1 MVDNKFA
8 YRELLGQD
16 ESEAFGAV
24 TINVASPEVIR
35 SWSHGEIKNPE
46 TINYR
51 SFKPEKGGLF
61 CERIFGPTKDWECN
75 CGKYKR
81 VKHKGV
87 VCDRCGVEVTQSR
100 VRRERMGH
108 IDLAVS
114 VTHIWLFKC
123 MPSRI
128 GLMLDL
134 TARALERVV
143 YYEDW
148 VVLDAGDTPLTVGQP
163 LNEIEYMEAIESYG
177 DSFKADMGAPAI
189 KTLLHQTD
197 LKALQEDLEMKMAAT
212 KSKAI
217 RKKLAKRTR
226 LVEGFLK
233 SGSQPDW
240 MVLDV
245 LPVIPPD
252 LRPLVPLE
260 GGRFATSDL
269 NDLYRRVINRNNR
282 LKNLLQLRTPD
293 VIIRNEKRML
303 QEAVDALLDNGRH
316 GRLVTGAGNRA
327 LKSLSDMLKGKQGRF
342 RQNLLGK
349 RVDYSGR
356 SVIVVGP
363 ELKLDQCGIP
373 KKMAL
378 VLFEPFII
386 RHLKERDYVH
396 TVRSAKKM
404 IEREEPIVWD
414 ILEEVIQGHPV
425 LLNRAPTL
433 HRLSIQA
440 FNPVLIEGSAIRIH
454 PLVCTAYNADFDGD
468 QMAVHVPLSSE
479 AQLECKL
486 MMLASNNIFSPANG
500 KPVMAPTQDI
510 TLGSYYLTMNPAE
523 TDKPRCCKDYFE
535 VLSIMDIGEVKIHD
549 AVKLPNPDMGKD
561 TPWGNKEDKYI
572 ITTPGRCIFNEIW
585 DDRLGFYNDVAD
597 KKHLETLVSD
607 SYTHVRGEATVKHLD
622 ALKELGYKYAT
633 VAAFSISITD
643 MVIPESKQTHIDAA
657 RKEIETIQVQ
667 FDKGILTAGERHNKI
682 IDIWTQTSNKVANDL
697 FKVLDKSRQA
707 NINPVY
713 AMLDSGARG
722 SRDQIRQLAGMRG
735 LMAKPS
741 GDIIERPI
749 LSNFR
754 EGLSVLEY
762 FISSHGARK
771 GLADTALKTADSGYM
786 TRKLVDVAQ
795 DLICREEDC
804 GTVKGIWIANIVE
817 GDEEIV
823 TIKERV
829 VGRFSASDIRDPLQD
844 NGDLLVG
851 ANEEITKKIADMFLD
866 RGINKVFVRS
876 VLTCDTDHGIC
887 VKCYGRNLANDELAE
902 HGDAL
907 GIIAAQSI
915 GEPGTQLT
923 MRTFHIGGTASSSYK
938 KPTIQARNAGI
949 ITLEDAR
956 TVLNEKKEI
965 VVVNKNGSIIVSD
978 KAGTELDKYDL
989 PAGSIITKKDGD
1001 KVKLNEKIASWDP
1014 YNVPIIAEADGVVG
1028 FKDLIE
1034 GITLNREKKTGGVVE
1049 MTVMEHREDLHPQ
1062 LVILDKN
1069 KEMLAH
1075 YSIPASAHL
1084 MIEEKAKVKA
1094 GMVLARLPRQTAKNK
1109 DITGGLPRVAELF
1122 EARIPKDSA
1131 EIARIDGVIE
1141 LGKMSRGKRQLII
1154 RDPENDQI
1162 EEHLVPANKHLS
1174 VSKGDSVKKGQKL
1187 TEGSVVPQELLDI
1200 CGPQVLQEYL
1210 VNEVQMVYRAQGVE
1224 INDKHIEVIVRQM
1237 LQKVRITD
1245 AGDTKYLPGEQVDK
1259 QGFLQEN
1266 QKIVEKGGKPAE
1278 AEPVLLGITKASLE
1292 TESFISSAS
1301 FQDTTRILTDAATLG
1316 KVDYLHGFKENV
1328 ITGHLI
1334 PAGTG
1339 AEDMQALKVKKLGVE
1354 IEPEEPEVTL
1364 EDENALTADE
1374 SANID
1379 AMKDMLDIAIED
1391 EDEEKSEVKEVEK
1404 AEEVEEVKEVEKV
1417 EEVEEV
1423 KEEKEV
1429 QEKVEKEVEK
1439 EKVKE

>member
-8 YRELLGQD
+8 YRELLGQE
-16 ESEAFGAV
+16 ESSSFGAV
-24 TINVASPEVIR
+24 TINVAAPDVVR

-108 IDLAVS
+108 IELAVP
-114 VTHIWLFKC
+114 VTHIWFFKC

-134 TARALERVV
+134 TARVLEQIV

-148 VVLDAGDTPLTVGQP
+148 AVIDPGDTPLQVGQP
-163 LNEIEYMEAIESYG
+163 LNEIEYMEAYESYG
-177 DSFKADMGAPAI
+177 DSFVAEMGAPAI
-189 KTLLHQTD
+189 KSLLGQLD
-197 LKALQEDLEMKMAAT
+197 LPALKEELQGKMAAT

-217 RKKLAKRTR
+217 RKKLAKRMR
-226 LVEGFLK
+226 LVEGFFNNN
-233 SGSQPDW
+233 SNPEW

-316 GRLVTGAGNRA
+316 GRVVTGAGNRP

-378 VLFEPFII
+378 ILFEPFII
-386 RHLKERDYVH
+386 RHLKERNYVH

-404 IEREEPIVWD
+404 IERGEPIVWD
-414 ILEEVIQGHPV
+414 ILEEVTKGHPV

-440 FNPVLIEGSAIRIH
+440 FNPILIEGSAIRVH

-468 QMAVHVPLSSE
+468 QMAVHVPLSAS
-479 AQLECKL
+479 AQLETKL
-486 MMLASNNIFSPANG
+486 MMLAPNNIFSPANG
-500 KPVMAPTQDI
+500 KPIMAPTQDI
-510 TLGSYYLTMNPAE
+510 TLGSYYLLMDPIKP
-523 TDKPRCCKDYFE
+523 DKPRMCKDYFE
-535 VLSIMDIGEVKIHD
+535 VLSLLDIKSIAIHD
-549 AVKLPNPDMGKD
+549 AVKIPNPDIGID
-561 TPWGNKEDKYI
+561 TPWGDQEAKYI

-585 DDRLGFYNDVAD
+585 DSSLGFFNKLAD
-597 KKHLETLVSD
+597 KKQLGKLISD
-607 SYTHVRGEATVKHLD
+607 SYTVAGREKTVEHLD
-622 ALKELGYKYAT
+622 ALKVLGYKYAT
-633 VAAFSISITD
+633 LAGFSISISD
-643 MVIPESKQTHIDAA
+643 MVIPESKPAHVEKA
-657 RKEIETIQVQ
+657 RKEIESVQ
-667 FDKGILTAGERHNKI
+667 QQFEKGVVTDGERHNKT
-682 IDIWTQTSNKVANDL
+682 IDIWTQTSNQVANDL
-697 FKVLDKSRQA
+697 FKILNKSGTDS
-707 NINPVY
+707 INPIY

-762 FISSHGARK
+762 FISTHGARK

-786 TRKLVDVAQ
+786 TRKLVDVSQ
-795 DLICREEDC
+795 DLICKEHDC
-804 GTVKGIWIANIVE
+804 GTVKGIWVSNIVE

-823 TIKERV
+823 SIRDRV
-829 VGRFSASDIRDPLQD
+829 VGRYSASDIRDPL
-844 NGDLLVG
+844 GKKGTLIVA
-851 ANEEITKKIADMFLD
+851 ANEEIDEDIADKLLD
-866 RGINKVFVRS
+866 RGVNTILLRS
-876 VLTCDTDHGIC
+876 VLTCETDHGIC
-887 VKCYGRNLANDELAE
+887 IKCYGRNLACDKLAE
-902 HGDAL
+902 VGDAL

-923 MRTFHIGGTASSSYK
+923 MRTFHIGGTASSTFK
-938 KPTIQARNAGI
+938 KPMIRARNAGTV
-949 ITLEDAR
+949 TLEDAR
-956 TVLNEKKEI
+956 IVQNEKGETVI
-965 VVVNKNGSIIVSD
+965 VNKNGSAVVSD
-978 KAGTELDKYDL
+978 SKGNEIDRYELPVGTIF
-989 PAGSIITKKDGD
+989 AKKDGS
-1001 KVKLNEKIASWDP
+1001 KVKANEKIASWDP
-1014 YNVPIIAEADGVVG
+1014 YNVPIIAESAGKVL

-1034 GITLNREKKTGGVVE
+1034 GITLNREQKKGGILE

-1062 LVILDKN
+1062 VVIQNTK
-1069 KEMLAH
+1069 KEMIAH
-1075 YSIPASAHL
+1075 YSLPANAFL
-1084 MIEEKAKVKA
+1084 MTEEKVKVKA
-1094 GMVLARLPRQTAKNK
+1094 GQILARMPRQTAKNK

-1122 EARIPKDSA
+1122 EARNPKDAA
-1131 EIARIDGVIE
+1131 EIARIDGKIE
-1141 LGKMSRGKRQLII
+1141 LGKLTRGKRQLII
-1154 RDPENDQI
+1154 RDPENDQT
-1162 EEHLVPANKHLS
+1162 EEHLIPVNKHLTAGS
-1174 VSKGDSVKKGQKL
+1174 GDTVRKGQKL
-1187 TEGSVVPQELLDI
+1187 TEGSIVPQELLDV
-1200 CGPQVLQEYL
+1200 CGPQALQEYL

-1237 LQKVRITD
+1237 LQKVRVSE
-1245 AGDTKYLPGEQVDK
+1245 AGDTKFLSGEQVDK
-1259 QGFLQEN
+1259 QNFLKEN
-1266 QKIVEKGGKPAE
+1266 QEVAMKGGQPAE

-1316 KVDYLHGFKENV
+1316 KVDRLKGFKENV

-1339 AEDMQALKVKKLGVE
+1339 TDAMQAIKMKKLGTE
-1354 IEPEEPEVTL
+1354 IEPEPEIRFEE
-1364 EDENALTADE
+1364 EDTMTEDQSMKLNAAKALLAVD
-1374 SANID
+1374 
-1379 AMKDMLDIAIED
+1379 LD
-1391 EDEEKSEVKEVEK
+1391 
-1404 AEEVEEVKEVEKV
+1404 EVEEEKADAVEKV
-1417 EEVEEV
+1417 EEKKADAVEEV
-1423 KEEKEV
+1423 KEEKV
-1429 QEKVEKEVEK
+1429 DAVEESE
-1439 EKVKE
+1439 E

>member
-1 MVDNKFA
+1 VVDNRFA
-8 YRELLGQD
+8 YRELLGQE
-16 ESEAFGAV
+16 ESNSFGAV
-24 TINVASPEVIR
+24 TINVPSPDVIR
-35 SWSHGEIKNPE
+35 SWSSGEIKNPE

-81 VKHKGV
+81 IKHKGV

-108 IDLAVS
+108 IELAVP
-114 VTHIWLFKC
+114 VTHIWFFKC

-134 TARALERVV
+134 TARAMERIV

-148 VVLDAGDTPLTVGQP
+148 VVIDPGDTPLEVGQP
-163 LNEIEYMEAIESYG
+163 LNEIEYMEAFESYG
-177 DSFKADMGAPAI
+177 DAFVAEMGAPAI
-189 KTLLHQTD
+189 QKLLGQIDLATL
-197 LKALQEDLEMKMAAT
+197 KEELEHKMAST

-226 LVEGFLK
+226 LVEGFTN
-233 SGSQPDW
+233 SGSRPEW
-240 MVLDV
+240 MVLEV

-269 NDLYRRVINRNNR
+269 NDLYRRIISRNNR
-282 LKNLLQLRTPD
+282 LKNLLQFHTPD

-316 GRLVTGAGNRA
+316 GRVVTGAGNRP

-386 RHLKERDYVH
+386 RHLKERNYVH

-404 IEREEPIVWD
+404 IERGEPVVWD
-414 ILEEVIQGHPV
+414 ILEEVIKGHPV

-468 QMAVHVPLSSE
+468 QMAVHVPLSNE

-486 MMLASNNIFSPANG
+486 LMLAPYNIFSLANG
-500 KPVMAPTQDI
+500 KPIMAPTQDI
-510 TLGSYYLTMNPAE
+510 TLGSYYLTLNLVHS
-523 TDKPRCCKDYFE
+523 DKPKMCKDYFE
-535 VLSIMDIGEVKIHD
+535 VLAKMEINEVKIHD
-549 AVKLPNPDMGKD
+549 PVKIPNPDYGKD
-561 TPWGNKEDKYI
+561 TPWGEKDPKFI
-572 ITTPGRCIFNEIW
+572 VTTPGRCIFNEIW
-585 DDRLGFYNDVAD
+585 ADKLGFFNKVAD
-597 KKHLETLVSD
+597 KKLLGKLVRD
-607 SYTHVRGEATVKHLD
+607 SYTYAGREATVKHLD
-622 ALKELGYKYAT
+622 ALKELGYKYTT
-633 VAAFSISITD
+633 VAGFSISIPD
-643 MVIPESKQTHIDAA
+643 MVIPETKQMHIDKA
-657 RKEIETIQVQ
+657 REEIKIVQAQ
-667 FDKGILTAGERHNKI
+667 FDKGVITEGERHNKI

-697 FKVLDKSRQA
+697 FKILDQQHSGK
-707 NINPVY
+707 INPVY

-722 SRDQIRQLAGMRG
+722 SKDQIRQLAGMRG

-749 LSNFR
+749 LASFR

-786 TRKLVDVAQ
+786 TRKLVDVSQ
-795 DLICREEDC
+795 DLICHEEDC
-804 GTVKGIWIANIVE
+804 GTVKGISIKNIVE

-823 TIKERV
+823 QLKERI
-829 VGRFSASDIRDPLQD
+829 VGRYAAADIRNPLADD
-844 NGDLLVG
+844 NSLVVA
-851 ANEEITKKIADMFLD
+851 ANEEITEEIAEVIADL
-866 RGINKVFVRS
+866 GIDSILVRS
-876 VLTCDTDHGIC
+876 VLTCETEYGVCI
-887 VKCYGRNLANDELAE
+887 KCYGRNLACDKIAE
-902 HGDAL
+902 IGDAL

-938 KPTIQARNAGI
+938 KPAISVKNDG
-949 ITLEDAR
+949 
-956 TVLNEKKEI
+956 VLKLIDVKVVGNDQKEQ
-965 VVVNKNGSIIVSD
+965 VVVNKNGEVVIEDPS
-978 KAGTELDKYDL
+978 GLELERYDL
-989 PAGSIITKKDGD
+989 PVGSILNKLEGAT
-1001 KVKLNEKIASWDP
+1001 VKASEEIASWDP
-1014 YNVPIIAEADGVVG
+1014 YNIPIIAECSGKVV
-1028 FKDLIE
+1028 FKDLID
-1034 GITLNREKKTGGVVE
+1034 GITLNKEEKLNGVVE
-1049 MTVMEHREDLHPQ
+1049 LTVMEHREDLHPQ
-1062 LVILDKN
+1062 IAILDSKG
-1069 KEMLAH
+1069 EIVAH
-1075 YSIPASAHL
+1075 YSIPAHAHL
-1084 MIEEKAKVKA
+1084 MIQEKKKVKA
-1094 GMVLARLPRQTAKNK
+1094 GFVIARIPRKTAKNK

-1122 EARIPKDSA
+1122 EARLPKEAS
-1131 EIARIDGVIE
+1131 EIARIDGVVE
-1141 LGKMSRGKRQLII
+1141 LGKAVRGKRQLSII
-1154 RDPENDQI
+1154 DPENNQSEDYMI
-1162 EEHLVPANKHLS
+1162 PLNKHFT
-1174 VSKGDSVKKGQKL
+1174 VATGDTVKKGNKL
-1187 TEGSVVPQELLDI
+1187 TEGAIVPHELLAV
-1200 CGPQVLQEYL
+1200 CGPIALQRYL
-1210 VNEVQMVYRAQGVE
+1210 VNEVQLVYRAQGVE

-1237 LQKVRITD
+1237 LQKVRVTD
-1245 AGDTKYLPGEQVDK
+1245 AGDTMYLPGEQVDK
-1259 QGFLQEN
+1259 QAFLREN
-1266 QKIVEKGGKPAE
+1266 RKIVGTGARPAE

-1292 TESFISSAS
+1292 TKSFISAAS

-1316 KVDYLHGFKENV
+1316 KVDNLYGFKENV

-1339 AEDMQALKVKKLGVE
+1339 TKAMQKIRVKKLGVE
-1354 IEPEEPEVTL
+1354 IEPEEIEEVVENPETDNLNELKSFLGDDNDSNDANDEAVL
-1364 EDENALTADE
+1364 EKDDPMADLLSMLGSSDDSDEDNDDE
-1374 SANID
+1374 SND
-1379 AMKDMLDIAIED
+1379 DNDSKNSVDQQDD
-1391 EDEEKSEVKEVEK
+1391 
-1404 AEEVEEVKEVEKV
+1404 
-1417 EEVEEV
+1417 
-1423 KEEKEV
+1423 
-1429 QEKVEKEVEK
+1429 
-1439 EKVKE
+1439 